1 MKVLLIKDVKSLGK
15 AGEIKE
21 VKEGYG
27 RNFLIGKGFAKHA
40 TDEVIAQWKQDQI
53 DMKKREEAEIASLKE
68 IEKKLA
74 DIKVVIKKK
83 IGANGHLYG
92 AITKDDIANALL
104 SQHDIEID
112 KKSVELDKNAIKAVG
127 DFDVSIKLGH
137 GIHAKMSLEVV
148 GE

>member
-40 TDEVIAQWKQDQI
+40 TDEVIEQWKKDQA
-53 DMKKREEAEIASLKE
+53 DMKKREEEEIAHLKE

-74 DIKVVIKKK
+74 KIKVVMKKK

-92 AITKDDIANALL
+92 AITKDDIAHALMD
-104 SQHDIEID
+104 QHGIEVD
-112 KKSVELDKNAIKAVG
+112 KKSVELEKNAIKAMG
-127 DFDVSIKLGH
+127 DFDISIKLGH
-137 GIHAKMSLEVV
+137 GIHAKMSLEVI